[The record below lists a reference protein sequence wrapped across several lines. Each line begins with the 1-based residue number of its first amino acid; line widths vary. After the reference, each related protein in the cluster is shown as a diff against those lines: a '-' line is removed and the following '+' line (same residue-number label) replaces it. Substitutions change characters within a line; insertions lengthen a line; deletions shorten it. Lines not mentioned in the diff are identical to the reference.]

1 MRRWTLAAVAV
12 AGLALAGACSRG
24 APRIASLEV
33 SAGGR
38 EVLLDRLGLDLPTL
52 EAATREALAGAGFR
66 QGEGRRSYRARATVV
81 SVRAG
86 RQPGRE
92 GLSAE
97 LVLDLELRPVG
108 DEPGATPVAQSG
120 VGSVPA
126 ASRLDMGAWRTAL
139 DEAARQASTGL
150 ALALTAERKGEDQ
163 LIADLSAEDARL
175 REQAIRVL
183 AGRRA
188 AKAVPA
194 LIERLDDPEPDLVE
208 RAAGALSLLRDPRA
222 VGALIDLSRR
232 RDNPGQVARFAR
244 LIGDVGGSEARGY
257 LETLESGHPD
267 PRVRAAAVEAL
278 QDLSARELEEGRVA
292 DGVRPGAGALDSGK
306 MRR

>member
-1 MRRWTLAAVAV
+1 MPRWTLAAVAV
-12 AGLALAGACSRG
+12 AGLALAAGCGRG
-24 APRIASLEV
+24 GPRISSLEI

-38 EVLLDRLGLDLPTL
+38 EALLDRLGLDRPTL
-52 EAATREALAGAGFR
+52 EAATRQALAGAGFR
-66 QGEGRRSYRARATVV
+66 QGDGPRSYRARATVV

-108 DEPGATPVAQSG
+108 GKAGAAPVAQSG
-120 VGSVPA
+120 MASVPA
-126 ASRLDMGAWRTAL
+126 ASRLDLAAWRAAL
-139 DEAARQASTGL
+139 DEAAHQASAGL
-150 ALALTAERKGEDQ
+150 ALALTAERKSEDR
-163 LIADLSAEDARL
+163 LIADLSAQDPRL

-183 AGRRA
+183 AGRRSA
-188 AKAVPA
+188 RAVPA

-208 RAAGALSLLRDPRA
+208 RAAGALTLLRDPRA

-232 RDNPGQVARFAR
+232 RDDPAQVARFAR
-244 LIGDVGGSEARGY
+244 LIGDVGGAEARGY

-267 PRVRAAAVEAL
+267 PRVRAAAIEAL
-278 QDLSARELEEGRVA
+278 QDLAAREQEQGRVA
-292 DGVRPGAGALDSGK
+292 DGVGPAAGAPDSGR
-306 MRR
+306 MGR